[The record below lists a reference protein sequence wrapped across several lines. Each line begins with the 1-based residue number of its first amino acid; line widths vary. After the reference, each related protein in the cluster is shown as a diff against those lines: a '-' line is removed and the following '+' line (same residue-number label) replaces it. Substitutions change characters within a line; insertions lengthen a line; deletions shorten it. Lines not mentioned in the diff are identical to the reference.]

1 VRVYFR
7 CPHCAAGEFL
17 LDQRLGVAG
26 RYSLGAQRLICLA
39 GASWSY
45 DIASARLEEFCGLS
59 VSDTTIRE
67 LSQRTGAEM
76 LAWQRT
82 QPEAVRAFRTAGGD
96 VEFTTDGTSVN
107 TTEGWREMKL
117 GIFSKRQRGAPA
129 APEQWK
135 TRTLPAPQVR
145 VAFAAIEGSADFGAR
160 WGAWRGRLGLTD
172 GSGITL
178 LADGAKWIWEQQ
190 RMHLRHAEGVLDVF
204 HVLEHVAQ
212 TGRALFEETRAAM
225 EWSAAGGD
233 ILLAQGGPGL
243 LRYLQQTAQEVEDP
257 SGSVPALR
265 NYLAGHERHLDYP
278 TRLAEGR
285 SIGSGQVEGACRH
298 MIGRRLKQ
306 SSARWRVRR
315 VNRMAGL
322 CSVMYS
328 DQWTPYWDSINP

>member
-1 VRVYFR
+1 MRVYFR

-135 TRTLPAPQVR
+135 TRTLPPPQVR
-145 VAFAAIEGSADFGAR
+145 VAFAAIEESADFGAR
-160 WGAWRGRLGLTD
+160 WGAWRRRLGLTD
-172 GSGITL
+172 GSGVTV